1 MSHDRTYGIWAKC
14 HHMLATWYYEEVV
27 VLPVNYSVFHMIL
40 TFLLGE
46 FADELVWVLVL
57 FLGIVMT
64 YLFTMQSVF
73 TAWEV
78 MAVMC
83 VLLYFTVV

>member
-1 MSHDRTYGIWAKC
+1 MSHDTTYVIWVKC
-14 HHMLATWYYEEVV
+14 HHVLATWYYEVLVV
-27 VLPVNYSVFHMIL
+27 VLPVKYSVFHMIL

-64 YLFTMQSVF
+64 YLFTVESVF
-73 TAWEV
+73 TAWKV

-83 VLLYFTVV
+83 VLLYS